1 MNNIVVH
8 CEDRSGGT
16 ATGAATGAAAAGPTE
31 AAIAPLRKALRDRVN
46 VVAAKAAA
54 ISAEFQLQTLM
65 PDLLHAFERLFDK
78 PLQNDPQCWGKNAIA
93 KALKDLGHA
102 ESAVFLRGMRHIQME
117 PVWGGEAD
125 TANVLRGTCALALVQ
140 CGDITRDETFLHLI
154 DAVTESDPTVR
165 RDAALA
171 IEQMAGREAVWI
183 LRMKARA
190 GDGEPAVTG
199 QVFESLLRLD
209 PGSSTTFVG
218 GFLEHKNEQVAEE
231 AALALGASRL
241 QPALEILKEAW
252 KKFKSRAIGP
262 VLLRA
267 ISASRSDDA
276 LEFLFAIVREARQSE
291 REDALRALEI
301 HRDSEDI
308 RRRVEEAL
316 ARMTGKS

>member
-1 MNNIVVH
+1 MKT
-8 CEDRSGGT
+8 DRVEQQLEQLR
-16 ATGAATGAAAAGPTE
+16 ALDPTE

-54 ISAEFQLQTLM
+54 ISAEFQLRALM

-125 TANVLRGTCALALVQ
+125 TAATLRGTCVLALVQ
-140 CGDITRDETFLHLI
+140 CSDITREETMLHLI
-154 DAVTESDPTVR
+154 DALAEGDPGVR

-171 IEQMAGREAVWI
+171 IEQMAGHEAVWL
-183 LRMKARA
+183 LRLKARFA
-190 GDGEPAVTG
+190 DKPEVTG
-199 QVFESLLRLD
+199 QVFESLLRLE
-209 PGSSTTFVG
+209 GKSSVPFVA
-218 GFLEHKNEQVAEE
+218 GFLDGMNEEVAEE

-241 QPALEILKEAW
+241 PQALEMLQETW
-252 KKFKSRAIGP
+252 KKSKNEAIAP

-267 ISASRSDDA
+267 ISVSRSDDA
-276 LEFLFAIVREARQSE
+276 FEFLLAIVREGRPSE

-308 RRRVEEAL
+308 RRRTEEAL